1 MFNAQVAHAFEYAY
15 NDDLEDSY
23 AKTSDE
29 EGEISENRHFIFDC
43 VCFHG
48 ILEMRILILLFYRMI
63 S

>member
-29 EGEISENRHFIFDC
+29 EGEKSENCHFVFRLC
-43 VCFHG
+43 
-48 ILEMRILILLFYRMI
+48 LF